1 LLVDAGAQAIG
12 GDRLHVGFFTQYPVM
27 AHHILRQVAGMGQ
40 FDGESLAALVD
51 LNGLG
56 VEGHLVSGVNGDF
69 ALGSHQLAA
78 GQRQQGYRNKFGKH
92 GESPRQG

>member
-1 LLVDAGAQAIG
+1 
-12 GDRLHVGFFTQYPVM
+12 M
-27 AHHILRQVAGMGQ
+27 AHDVFRQAAGMGQ
-40 FDGESLAALVD
+40 FDGKGLAALVD

-78 GQRQQGYRNKFGKH
+78 GQCQQGYRNEFGKH